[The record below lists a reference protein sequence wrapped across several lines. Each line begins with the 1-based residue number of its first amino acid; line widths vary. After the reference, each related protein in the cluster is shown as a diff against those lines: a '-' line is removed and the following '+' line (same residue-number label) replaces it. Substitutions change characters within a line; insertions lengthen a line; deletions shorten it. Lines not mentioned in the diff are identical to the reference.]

1 MVAAV
6 SVEGAD
12 SSGTDGMF
20 SGFVGGVSGG
30 VVSVALTLDPAADDS
45 GKITVKRVNTP
56 NSLSTRISAFIFR
69 ASILAIESPSPNPG
83 IDKFVGLL

>member
-12 SSGTDGMF
+12 SSGADGMH
-20 SGFVGGVSGG
+20 SGLVGGVSRGAI
-30 VVSVALTLDPAADDS
+30 SVGLTFEPAAGDS